1 MYNTALK
8 AKAWLQNEKS
18 QVSNESGM
26 HNLFVVLLVIG
37 LGALIFPQIKI
48 AFSNIMKKFTTAA
61 TSGSS
66 DVKVNNPLGP
76 ASGWGGKN

>member
-1 MYNTALK
+1 MKSKMLK
-8 AKAWLQNEKS
+8 AKAWLKNEKS

-48 AFSNIMKKFTTAA
+48 AFTNIMSKFTTAA

-66 DVKVNNPLGP
+66 DVKVNDPLGK
-76 ASGWGGKN
+76 ASGWSL

>member
-1 MYNTALK
+1 MKNKMLK

-48 AFSNIMKKFTTAA
+48 AFTNIMSKFTTAA

-66 DVKVNNPLGP
+66 DVKVSDPLGK
-76 ASGWGGKN
+76 ASGWSL

>member
-8 AKAWLQNEKS
+8 AKAWLKNEKS

-37 LGALIFPQIKI
+37 LGALIFPKIK
-48 AFSNIMKKFTTAA
+48 MQLKKLLKKLLPRQQVVHLMLKWTTH
-61 TSGSS
+61 
-66 DVKVNNPLGP
+66 
-76 ASGWGGKN
+76 

>member
-8 AKAWLQNEKS
+8 AKAWLKMKNHKFQ
-18 QVSNESGM
+18 NESGM

-48 AFSNIMKKFTTAA
+48 AFTNIMKKFTTAA

-66 DVKVNNPLGP
+66 DVKVDNPLGP

>member
-1 MYNTALK
+1 MKSKMLK

-37 LGALIFPQIKI
+37 LGALNLPT
-48 AFSNIMKKFTTAA
+48 N
-61 TSGSS
+61 
-66 DVKVNNPLGP
+66 
-76 ASGWGGKN
+76 